1 MLLALAFC
9 LKLYPLAFA
18 PVVAVH
24 LVRREGRAVALR
36 AAAVFAGV
44 AAAIFGTAF
53 AIAPGGL
60 VYSLE
65 TQVLR
70 GLHVESLAATPLLVA
85 ERSGIGDATI
95 IAGDPGS
102 IDLAG
107 TLPDLLGYA
116 TSALQAAA
124 IVAVALLFWRGRQT
138 DERLVTAFA
147 AAVAAFVVPAKVLS
161 PQFLIWIVPL
171 AALVAGRVQTRL
183 LGVLVAALVATQIEL
198 EGYRGLEPTDWA
210 VAVLAARNV
219 LLAVLLGML
228 LVALADRS
236 PGIGR
241 VNGRG

>member
-44 AAAIFGTAF
+44 TAAMGRPLPSLPEGSFTASRRK
-53 AIAPGGL
+53 
-60 VYSLE
+60 SL
-65 TQVLR
+65 R
-70 GLHVESLAATPLLVA
+70 WLHVESLAATPLLVA

-210 VAVLAARNV
+210 VAVLAARSV